1 MADPVIL
8 LQDVTVQLGGT
19 TALRDVSL
27 AFEPGE
33 LVALIGPNGSGKS
46 TLLMLL
52 NGLRRA
58 TSGTVTVCGMDP
70 SRLRGGGLARLR
82 HRVAYVPQLPERDR
96 AIPLSVRDVVRIG
109 RSGKAGLFRRLT
121 PADDEIVAKWLDR
134 LALTAL
140 ADRSYSDLS
149 GGEQRKVH
157 LARAL
162 AQEPE
167 ALLLDEPAS
176 NLDIRWQEELTRIV
190 HDLWQETDLTVV
202 LVTHDVHQVP
212 AGCRHMA
219 LLSGG
224 ELVADGEPETV
235 LEGERLASVF
245 GSPVEVIQREG
256 RWHLLPLSP
265 LEER

>member
-1 MADPVIL
+1 MADSVIL

-19 TALRDVSL
+19 AALRDVSL
-27 AFEPGE
+27 AVEPGE
-33 LVALIGPNGSGKS
+33 LLALIGPNGSGKS

-58 TSGTVTVCGMDP
+58 ASGTVTVCGTNP
-70 SRLRGGGLARLR
+70 AGLHGGQLARLR

-96 AIPLSVRDVVRIG
+96 AIPLSVRDVARIG
-109 RSGKAGLFRRLT
+109 RSGKAGLFHRLT
-121 PADDEIVAKWLDR
+121 VADEEVVSAWLDR
-134 LALTAL
+134 LALTSL
-140 ADRSYSDLS
+140 ADRPYCDLS

-162 AQEPE
+162 AQEPDV
-167 ALLLDEPAS
+167 LLLDEPAS

-190 HDLWQETDLTVV
+190 HDLWRETDLTVV

-212 AGCRHMA
+212 AGCEHMA
-219 LLSGG
+219 LLSKGR
-224 ELVADGEPETV
+224 LVAAGAPEAV
-235 LEGERLASVF
+235 LEGGRLASVF
-245 GSPVEVIQREG
+245 GSPVEVLQRGG

-265 LEER
+265 SEER